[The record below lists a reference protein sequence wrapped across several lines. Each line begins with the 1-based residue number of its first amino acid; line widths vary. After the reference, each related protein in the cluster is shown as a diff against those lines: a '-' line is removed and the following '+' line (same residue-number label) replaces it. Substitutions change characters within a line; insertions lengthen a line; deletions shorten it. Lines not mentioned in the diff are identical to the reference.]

1 MKTPPPAVGALV
13 VSGTQSGNWTGY
25 GAPLQ
30 GAPQMHLPIQGLQ
43 AHTNGNFSGYEA
55 AAAANPGY
63 GAGAQQYPPQQ
74 QQYPPQQQQYQ
85 QAQPQNYGL
94 QQGYGAPQYQQQY

>member
-74 QQYPPQQQQYQ
+74 QQYQ